1 MTWSKKRT
9 MAGEP
14 GMRARRVGEGV
25 REELATL
32 VAHELKD
39 PRAAGA
45 VVTGVEM
52 TGDLRSARVKVRLL
66 AGGEDIEGRRRLVE
80 ALGRAAGMLR
90 REVTQRLR
98 LRTAPELKF
107 VYDDGADRSTRVEEL
122 LAEIEAEKRGRRA

>member
-1 MTWSKKRT
+1 

-25 REELATL
+25 REELAAL
-32 VAHELKD
+32 VARELKD

-52 TGDLRSARVKVRLL
+52 TDDLRSARVRVRLL
-66 AGGEDIEGRRRLVE
+66 AGGEDLEGRKRLVE

-90 REVTQRLR
+90 REITQRLR

-122 LAEIEAEKRGRRA
+122 LAEIEAERRSR

>member
-1 MTWSKKRT
+1 
-9 MAGEP
+9 
-14 GMRARRVGEGV
+14 MRAKRVGEGV

-52 TGDLRSARVKVRLL
+52 TGDLRSARVRVRLL

-80 ALGRAAGMLR
+80 ALGRASGMLR

-107 VYDDGADRSTRVEEL
+107 VYDDGADRSTRVEEI
-122 LAEIEAEKRGRRA
+122 LAEIEAEKRGRG

>member
-1 MTWSKKRT
+1 

-25 REELATL
+25 REELASL

-52 TGDLRSARVKVRLL
+52 TGDLRSARVRVRLL
-66 AGGEDIEGRRRLVE
+66 AGGEDLEGRRRLVD

-107 VYDDGADRSTRVEEL
+107 VYDDGADRSSRVDEL
-122 LAEIEAEKRGRRA
+122 LAEIEAEKRGR

>member
-1 MTWSKKRT
+1 

-25 REELATL
+25 REELAAL
-32 VAHELKD
+32 VARELKD

-52 TGDLRSARVKVRLL
+52 TDDLRSARVRVRLL
-66 AGGEDIEGRRRLVE
+66 AGGEDLEGRKRLVE

-90 REVTQRLR
+90 REITQRLR
-98 LRTAPELKF
+98 LRSAPELKF

-122 LAEIEAEKRGRRA
+122 LAEIEAERRSRSP

>member
-1 MTWSKKRT
+1 MG
-9 MAGEP
+9 GEP

-52 TGDLRSARVKVRLL
+52 TGDLRSARVRVRLL
-66 AGGEDIEGRRRLVE
+66 AGGEDLEGRRRLVE

-122 LAEIEAEKRGRRA
+122 LAEIEVERRGR

>member
-1 MTWSKKRT
+1 

-52 TGDLRSARVKVRLL
+52 TGDLRSARVRVRLL
-66 AGGEDIEGRRRLVE
+66 AGGEDLEGRRRLVE

-107 VYDDGADRSTRVEEL
+107 VYDDGSDRSTRVDEL
-122 LAEIEAEKRGRRA
+122 LAEIEAERRSR